1 MLSFLVKT
9 KIMLG
14 DSLGQALGNFRRVM
28 IITDSFMAESGM
40 VTYVVRRLNNGADY
54 LVFSNVSTDPDTVTV
69 TDGIR
74 CLVEYNPDAVV
85 AFGGGSAIDAAKAAV
100 YFAQKIHDM
109 GKCPFIAV
117 PTTSGTGSEVSC
129 YAVITDR
136 EKQTK
141 HPIVDE
147 EIIPDIAVLD
157 AQLVK
162 SVPPSVTA
170 DTGLDVFT
178 HAIESYVSI
187 TASDFSKAM
196 SRKAIKLVAKHL
208 LTAYN
213 EPENMQARQGMH
225 NASCLAGIAFSNA
238 GLGLTHSMA
247 HALGARFHLSHGRA
261 NAILLPY
268 VMSYNAGCSD
278 SLTDVA
284 KEYAAISRAIGME
297 SSNVRQSA
305 LNLIRTIRRYSGKM
319 GIPASIKAA
328 DISREEFDKAL
339 ETMAEASMSDLCTA
353 TNPKDCTVEDV
364 VLVFTK
370 AFDGKLP

>member
-1 MLSFLVKT
+1 
-9 KIMLG
+9 MLG

-40 VTYVVRRLNNGADY
+40 ITYVIRRLNHEADY
-54 LVFSNVSTDPDTVTV
+54 LVFSDVSTDPDTATV
-69 TDGIR
+69 AAGIR
-74 CLVEYNPDAVV
+74 CLTEYNPDVVV
-85 AFGGGSAIDAAKAAV
+85 AFGGGSAIDAAKATI
-100 YFAQKIHDM
+100 YFAQKVHGM
-109 GKCPFIAV
+109 EKYTFVAV

-129 YAVITDR
+129 YAVIMDR
-136 EKQTK
+136 EKQIK
-141 HPIVDE
+141 HPIVNED
-147 EIIPDIAVLD
+147 IIPDIAVLD

-162 SVPPSVTA
+162 SVPPPVTA
-170 DTGLDVFT
+170 DTGVDVFT

-187 TASDFSKAM
+187 TASDFSRAM

-247 HALGARFHLSHGRA
+247 HALGARFYLSHGRA

-297 SSNVRQSA
+297 SSNVRQST

-339 ETMAEASMSDLCTA
+339 ETMAETSMSDLCTA